1 MPLLAFVIILIWF
14 ATGAVIALWIFN
26 DSRSKF
32 NEAALDWVIAG
43 FFLSIIGAILYKY
56 ASRQRLIRETKY
68 PPEPRYDAP
77 KYEFE
82 EKKAIQPV
90 VSSDEKEKKN
100 EKDERRH
107 VQQIEGIP
115 RCPYCGAAISI
126 HDWNCPGCG
135 KNLRY

>member
-1 MPLLAFVIILIWF
+1 MPLIVFAIILIWF
-14 ATGAVIALWIFN
+14 AVGAVIALWIFS

-32 NEAALDWVIAG
+32 DEVALDWVIAG
-43 FFLSIIGAILYKY
+43 FFLSIIGAFLYKY
-56 ASRQRLIRETKY
+56 ASRQRLIREAKY

-90 VSSDEKEKKN
+90 VSSKDEEKK
-100 EKDERRH
+100 KDEVKH

-115 RCPYCGAAISI
+115 RCPHCGAAIST
-126 HDWNCPGCG
+126 HDWNCPACG
-135 KNLRY
+135 KKLRY

>member
-1 MPLLAFVIILIWF
+1 MPLFALVIILIWF
-14 ATGAVIALWIFN
+14 ALGAVIALWIFS

-32 NEAALDWVIAG
+32 NEPAPDWVIAG
-43 FFLSIIGAILYKY
+43 FFLSIIGAALYKY

-82 EKKAIQPV
+82 EKKAIQPA
-90 VSSDEKEKKN
+90 VSSGEKEKKN
-100 EKDERRH
+100 EKEESKR

-115 RCPYCGAAISI
+115 RCPYCGAAISV
-126 HDWNCPGCG
+126 HDWNCQRCG
-135 KNLRY
+135 KNLKY